1 MNRRNFIKSSG
12 SAAVVTGLA
21 GCGGILGGGGSSET
35 VTIGLQADLTGSFAN
50 IGFWHERITE
60 AYVEQLQESDDF
72 DHDIELA
79 VADTATDS
87 SQGVQAMRDLI
98 QQDGA
103 DVVIGSQNSGVA
115 IGSTSVAQETDTPY
129 VSIAQAPS
137 ITGED
142 GNRWVLRH
150 AEDVAQYAHVSV
162 GYGVENLSERW
173 TILYQ
178 DYAFGQQFNAAL
190 QELLPKAGA
199 EVLDSISVQLGQ
211 TDLTSQL
218 NSVPEETEVLFA
230 AVVPPTSLS
239 FLGQS
244 AENDTPG
251 QRFGPIQS
259 VETVDVSE
267 IGQPAEGARFVSPM
281 PRRLEERDTEG
292 HQQLLELGNVDEPDT
307 PRLSHMV
314 WSYEAVSLVA
324 DALDNTDWP
333 SAGNEVFVEWI
344 ESGPSFGTGADYPQ
358 GSKFYR
364 GADHQVFPPIYLEQ
378 VANGELRR
386 RDTYSMEEPPYSPRV
401 DFTDQSF

>member
-21 GCGGILGGGGSSET
+21 CCGGILGGGGSSET

-150 AEDVAQYAHVSV
+150 AEDVTQYAHVGV
-162 GYGVENLSERW
+162 EYGVENLGERW

-178 DYAFGQQFNAAL
+178 DYAFG
-190 QELLPKAGA
+190 
-199 EVLDSISVQLGQ
+199 
-211 TDLTSQL
+211 
-218 NSVPEETEVLFA
+218 
-230 AVVPPTSLS
+230 
-239 FLGQS
+239 
-244 AENDTPG
+244 
-251 QRFGPIQS
+251 
-259 VETVDVSE
+259 
-267 IGQPAEGARFVSPM
+267 
-281 PRRLEERDTEG
+281 
-292 HQQLLELGNVDEPDT
+292 
-307 PRLSHMV
+307 
-314 WSYEAVSLVA
+314 
-324 DALDNTDWP
+324 
-333 SAGNEVFVEWI
+333 
-344 ESGPSFGTGADYPQ
+344 
-358 GSKFYR
+358 
-364 GADHQVFPPIYLEQ
+364 
-378 VANGELRR
+378 
-386 RDTYSMEEPPYSPRV
+386 
-401 DFTDQSF
+401 